1 MRERGD
7 NSMCAGGSMQ
17 ERKYIRE
24 GKNEMLTK
32 PETEK
37 VCKIGVKSENTHKG
51 KSKAD
56 KAEEREKCL

>member
-1 MRERGD
+1 MTTACVQGE
-7 NSMCAGGSMQ
+7 A
-17 ERKYIRE
+17 RKKESIRE

-32 PETEK
+32 PETEE